1 VASVTASNHVFN
13 ISAYT
18 INTSILAGHCKGSP
32 VDLLDLVISMAT
44 MYSWLSH
51 TSGWN
56 LNWPYGHTYT
66 YLQYWFSSMQTL

>member
-1 VASVTASNHVFN
+1 VAGVTASNHVFN

-56 LNWPYGHTYT
+56 LKLANMATPTPT
-66 YLQYWFSSMQTL
+66 FSIDSHQC